1 MDRLKK
7 IGVFLAL
14 LAILGG
20 GAVLLF
26 WDLGAECR
34 SILTSGVGEGNYLLT
49 ASDAE
54 NVFILL
60 STRLLPPVIAG
71 LVMAGILAATISSSD
86 SYLLIAASAFAKNI
100 YQGLWKKDATEQRWQ
115 V

>member
-7 IGVFLAL
+7 LGVFLAL
-14 LAILGG
+14 LAVLGG

-34 SILTSGVGEGNYLLT
+34 AILTSGVGEGNYLLT

-54 NVFILL
+54 NIF
-60 STRLLPPVIAG
+60 ST
-71 LVMAGILAATISSSD
+71 MALKVLTTSPSVTYCAVPLT
-86 SYLLIAASAFAKNI
+86 
-100 YQGLWKKDATEQRWQ
+100 
-115 V
+115 